1 MKGLEGTVIMR
12 SQLLA
17 ALLGLA
23 LVSPASAAGV
33 AKTYSYF
40 SIGGSTLDAIQKELD
55 RRGPHVKSTGHRHP
69 GATQMEFISRVGYQ
83 QTTKGC
89 VIASASVTVKA
100 KIILPQWRRPRA
112 ADQDVRLIW
121 DTLSDDIKRHE
132 EQHVTIARD
141 HARQLERKLVRLGRQ
156 KNCAIAAG
164 KAKAAAGSI
173 LDRHDKAQ
181 EKFDRVESANFE
193 RRMLKLLRQRIK
205 LIEAGEIAG

>member
-1 MKGLEGTVIMR
+1 MR
-12 SQLLA
+12 SHLFA

-23 LVSPASAAGV
+23 LVSPADAASV

-69 GATQMEFISRVGYQ
+69 GATQMEFVSRVGYQ
-83 QTTKGC
+83 QTTRGC

-121 DTLSDDIKRHE
+121 DTLSSDIKRHE
-132 EQHVTIARD
+132 ESHVVIAKN
-141 HARQLERKLVRLGRQ
+141 HARTIEQALKALPRQADCKTLQAGAGEVTQKLLA
-156 KNCAIAAG
+156 KHDAAQ
-164 KAKAAAGSI
+164 A
-173 LDRHDKAQ
+173 
-181 EKFDRVESANFE
+181 EFDRIEGANFE
-193 RRMLKLLRQRIK
+193 RRLVRLLQFRLQRM
-205 LIEAGEIAG
+205 ANQPG